1 MSSPWSAVVGAKVL
15 GVGEGVAKPVR
26 QLAQSPETPV
36 HTLYDGTPVSKLT
49 LTHRE
54 RAMHTATAAA
64 AVLLLCLA
72 PSLALHGAVLHHR
85 RLAVLAMCCELRLHS
100 NGHVFRRGEVVLC
113 GRRQRV
119 P

>member
-1 MSSPWSAVVGAKVL
+1 MWQARAKNMFLVKI
-15 GVGEGVAKPVR
+15 GVAGKEPVS
-26 QLAQSPETPV
+26 LFVLPCTYIG
-36 HTLYDGTPVSKLT
+36 TYDGTPVSKLT